1 MPTPSDYFV
10 GLRGLF
16 LLALALLLSGCATT
30 RQTTSSDPRDP
41 LESWNRAV
49 YSFNT
54 SLDKALAKPV
64 AKAYVA
70 VAPQPVRTG
79 VSNFLGNL
87 AYPGVVVQDLL
98 QAKPKRFV
106 RDTGRLLV
114 NTTVGIGG
122 LFDPATGMGLV
133 ANNEDFGQTL
143 GRWGIPPG
151 PYFMLPALGPSTLRD
166 TVGVVGDRFV
176 QPENYYNNNAVDWG
190 LTGARLVSRRAQL
203 LGTEAALERYLD
215 PYTFVRN
222 SYLQRRIFLIYDG
235 NPPEQDYDYDE
246 TP

>member
-10 GLRGLF
+10 GLRGPF
-16 LLALALLLSGCATT
+16 LLALALLISGCATT
-30 RQTTSSDPRDP
+30 RQASSSDPRDP
-41 LESWNRAV
+41 LESWNRSV

-54 SLDKALAKPV
+54 SLDNAVAQPI

-70 VAPQPVRTG
+70 VAPQPVRSG
-79 VSNFLGNL
+79 VSNFLGNI

-98 QAKPKRFV
+98 QAKPKRFIH
-106 RDTGRLLV
+106 DTGRLLV

-122 LFDPATGMGLV
+122 LFDPATGMGLP
-133 ANNEDFGQTL
+133 ANNEDFGQTF
-143 GRWGIPPG
+143 GRWGVPPG
-151 PYFMLPALGPSTLRD
+151 PYLMLPALGPSTLRD
-166 TVGVVGDRFV
+166 TVGLVGDHFV
-176 QPENYYNNNAVDWG
+176 QPESYNNNTLVGWG
-190 LTGARLVSRRAQL
+190 LSGARLVSRRSQL

-222 SYLQRRIFLIYDG
+222 SYLQRRIFLIFDG

>member
-1 MPTPSDYFV
+1 MPTPSDSFV
-10 GLRGLF
+10 GLRGSF
-16 LLALALLLSGCATT
+16 LIALALLISGCATT
-30 RQTTSSDPRDP
+30 RQTTGSDPRDP
-41 LESWNRAV
+41 LESWNRSV

-54 SLDKALAKPV
+54 SLDKAVAKPI

-133 ANNEDFGQTL
+133 ANNEDFGQTM